1 MAYNKT
7 TWSTGDVIS
16 ADKLNNAESGI
27 ETASLASDLPRVD
40 LTGDTTAM
48 TGDVAVPLQFR
59 FRDGQQ
65 DVLAYASTKWQGD
78 TSQGYPKKNLS
89 FKFYS
94 DSDLSKKL
102 KWKPKSSWKKDNS
115 FNLKANWIDRTEAR
129 NLVNAQIQA
138 QTFASTPLYYGNA
151 NSIPANY
158 SQVEAN
164 KAVQFLFLDSFID
177 KDYLSQQLTLSCDV
191 QLVEDNGTGNNEAK
205 IYFTSK
211 ANTDSGAAF
220 GDANTIDLSSV
231 AVGSSSHYTM
241 TFTPA
246 AGYWFDKL
254 IMLPG
259 TVYST
264 PTAHILVKNISLTAT
279 STDPG
284 TYAPSVADNHAMLAS
299 AANYGAIQ
307 GFPVEMYLNGVD
319 QGLYTFNT
327 RKDNNLMNMDSS
339 NNSHILIDV
348 ETITLNESAY
358 ALNGVDGS
366 VITPDATADVIA
378 AFNRLAQFVNE
389 SADADFVAQI
399 AQYVDLYSV
408 IDTAILRLAMENIDG
423 DGKSILYGTYDG
435 RTWFTVPYDLDS
447 TWQLYF
453 DGSNIQPLWN
463 AGHFY
468 FSSKLLSRVINL
480 FPTQVK
486 KRYIKLRQ
494 RTLSA
499 GNINKLFK
507 DFIDGIP
514 TIAFDNNETIWPAI
528 PSIQLTDF
536 AQIQQSV
543 TGCLSVA
550 DKMLNAQIVSTADGS
565 VVDTSGQ
572 PQ

>member
-1 MAYNKT
+1 
-7 TWSTGDVIS
+7 
-16 ADKLNNAESGI
+16 
-27 ETASLASDLPRVD
+27 
-40 LTGDTTAM
+40 
-48 TGDVAVPLQFR
+48 
-59 FRDGQQ
+59 
-65 DVLAYASTKWQGD
+65 
-78 TSQGYPKKNLS
+78 
-89 FKFYS
+89 
-94 DSDLSKKL
+94 
-102 KWKPKSSWKKDNS
+102 
-115 FNLKANWIDRTEAR
+115 
-129 NLVNAQIQA
+129 
-138 QTFASTPLYYGNA
+138 
-151 NSIPANY
+151 
-158 SQVEAN
+158 
-164 KAVQFLFLDSFID
+164 
-177 KDYLSQQLTLSCDV
+177 
-191 QLVEDNGTGNNEAK
+191 
-205 IYFTSK
+205 
-211 ANTDSGAAF
+211 
-220 GDANTIDLSSV
+220 
-231 AVGSSSHYTM
+231 
-241 TFTPA
+241 
-246 AGYWFDKL
+246 
-254 IMLPG
+254 
-259 TVYST
+259 

-339 NNSHILIDV
+339 NNSHILVDV

-423 DGKSILYGTYDG
+423 DSKSILYGTYDG

-463 AGHFY
+463 ADHFY

-565 VVDTSGQ
+565 VVDT
-572 PQ
+572 